1 MSLDT
6 IVSTAMLLGA
16 LFLMMRFG
24 CGAHMRGAHIRKM
37 SDPGRSGDADGPSAN
52 TEQQG

>member
-6 IVSTAMLLGA
+6 IVSSVILLGA

-24 CGAHMRGAHIRKM
+24 CGAHMDRVHIHIM
-37 SDPGRSGDADGPSAN
+37 SNSGWSGDAGVPSTN
-52 TEQQG
+52 EEQHR

>member
-6 IVSTAMLLGA
+6 IVSAAMLLGA

-24 CGAHMRGAHIRKM
+24 CGSHMGAAHTRRM
-37 SDPGRSGDADGPSAN
+37 SDHARPRGGVPTTH
-52 TEQQG
+52 TEKQR

>member
-6 IVSTAMLLGA
+6 IVSAAMLLGA

-24 CGAHMRGAHIRKM
+24 CGSHMGAAHTRRM
-37 SDPGRSGDADGPSAN
+37 SDHARSRGGGVPTTH
-52 TEQQG
+52 TEKQR